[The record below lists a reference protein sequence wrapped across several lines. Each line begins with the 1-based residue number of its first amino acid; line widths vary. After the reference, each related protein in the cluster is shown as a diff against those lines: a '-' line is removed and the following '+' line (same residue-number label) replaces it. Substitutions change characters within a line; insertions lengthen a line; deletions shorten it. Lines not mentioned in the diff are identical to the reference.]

1 MTKDEIFSL
10 KTLKKILEEDSYQIS
25 LNDEEEEEEGDFED
39 NPWKPENVYLK
50 RFILCESI
58 FYQRR
63 IC

>member
-10 KTLKKILEEDSYQIS
+10 KILMEILEEDSYRIS

-50 RFILCESI
+50 KIYLV
-58 FYQRR
+58 
-63 IC
+63 